1 MIVRMNFSEYIKYQV
16 IIEFIDVIY
25 FINYIILFQ
34 QGMTLSIYN
43 PNSGDGRVGGVQ
55 PLRQVWTI

>member
-1 MIVRMNFSEYIKYQV
+1 MIVQMNFSEYIKHQV

-34 QGMTLSIYN
+34 RGMILSIYN

-55 PLRQVWTI
+55 PLRQAWTI